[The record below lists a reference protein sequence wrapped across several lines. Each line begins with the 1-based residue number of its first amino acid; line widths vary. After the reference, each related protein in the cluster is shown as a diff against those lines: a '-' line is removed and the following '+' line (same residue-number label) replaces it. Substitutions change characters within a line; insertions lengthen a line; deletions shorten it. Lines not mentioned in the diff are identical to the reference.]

1 VKIHSSAAEPAK
13 RRLRQMDCAN
23 PRRRTESACVDTLR
37 SWNGG
42 RTSRADHRSSRKRVT
57 PGGLTL
63 ISMNKRILCIE
74 DDSETAALIAEDLGE
89 RGYLVTV
96 AADGHSGLSA
106 ILKTSPDIVLCDI
119 NMPGM
124 TGFEVMECLSALA
137 PKFEALP
144 FIFLTAR
151 TDRDSELKGRRLGA
165 DDYVTKPVDFEIL
178 AAIIEARLG
187 RGARN
192 EVWSR
197 QVALNDRELECLT
210 WSARGKTSPEI
221 AAILGLSKRTVNFHI
236 ENACRKLNVST
247 RTEAVARAASG
258 RLIDP

>member
-1 VKIHSSAAEPAK
+1 MS
-13 RRLRQMDCAN
+13 
-23 PRRRTESACVDTLR
+23 
-37 SWNGG
+37 
-42 RTSRADHRSSRKRVT
+42 T
-57 PGGLTL
+57 P
-63 ISMNKRILCIE
+63 SKQILCIE
-74 DDSETAALIAEDLGE
+74 DDAETAALIAEDLRD
-89 RGYLVTV
+89 RGHSVEIATN
-96 AADGHSGLSA
+96 GHSGLSA
-106 ILKTSPDIVLCDI
+106 ILKSNPDLVLCDI

-124 TGFEVMECLSALA
+124 TGFELMERLLILA
-137 PKFEALP
+137 PQFEAVP

-178 AAIIEARLG
+178 AAIIDARLG
-187 RGARN
+187 KGARN

-197 QVALNDRELECLT
+197 HVALNDREMECLT

-221 AAILGLSKRTVNFHI
+221 ATILNLSKRTINFHI

-247 RTEAVARAASG
+247 RTEAVAKAASS

>member
-1 VKIHSSAAEPAK
+1 MATPS
-13 RRLRQMDCAN
+13 
-23 PRRRTESACVDTLR
+23 
-37 SWNGG
+37 
-42 RTSRADHRSSRKRVT
+42 KRV
-57 PGGLTL
+57 
-63 ISMNKRILCIE
+63 LCIE
-74 DDSETAALIAEDLGE
+74 DDAETAELIAEDLQE
-89 RGYLVTV
+89 RGYIVSI
-96 AADGHSGLSA
+96 APDGHSGLSA
-106 ILKTSPDIVLCDI
+106 ILKTDPDLVLCDI

-124 TGFEVMECLSALA
+124 TGFEVMEQVTALA
-137 PKFEALP
+137 PHLESVP

-178 AAIIEARLG
+178 ASIIDARLG
-187 RGARN
+187 KSARN

-197 QVALNDRELECLT
+197 HFALNEREIECLT

-221 AAILGLSKRTVNFHI
+221 AQIINISKRTVNFHI

-247 RTEAVARAASG
+247 RTEAVVKATSG